1 MLVGGAC
8 REHQSSRTETA
19 EGRSAMTKDQILEIA
34 RQDAMT
40 KYRDLSLYEVT
51 ATQIGDSWHVVF
63 TLKDK
68 LADGGGPEYTI
79 DQFGKIIS
87 KHYYQ

>member
-1 MLVGGAC
+1 MN
-8 REHQSSRTETA
+8 
-19 EGRSAMTKDQILEIA
+19 KDQILEIA

-51 ATQIGDSWHVVF
+51 ATWTGDSWHVMF

-68 LADGGGPEYTI
+68 LADGGGPEYMI
-79 DQFGKIIS
+79 DKFGKIIS
-87 KHYYQ
+87 KDYYQ